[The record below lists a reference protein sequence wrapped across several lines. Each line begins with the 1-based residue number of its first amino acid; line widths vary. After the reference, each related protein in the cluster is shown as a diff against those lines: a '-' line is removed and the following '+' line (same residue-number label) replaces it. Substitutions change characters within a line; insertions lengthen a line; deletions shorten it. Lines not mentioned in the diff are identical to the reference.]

1 MPFTARLAEHRNALE
16 YGAAVTNPRAYAD
29 DGEPLSYWIDGPS
42 DALDHRHAGAPIL
55 TAHGLVSSTQHW
67 RFFTPHFAR
76 ARAVV
81 SWNYRGHGG
90 APAPHTSEVSV
101 AQFADD
107 AHAVWQASGAAPAI
121 VVGLSFGVQVALEL
135 WHRHPAAV
143 RALVLICGTSG
154 HPLDRLT
161 ASPKLRG
168 AATRLFRSVS
178 QRPWLASGALGAL
191 RTRAG
196 RRVARQLAY
205 LSGGALRADAPE
217 AVLDDLFG
225 HVAALDPAL
234 VGGVVAAYLDHTAE
248 AVLPTI
254 RVPTLIIAGDRD
266 QLTPVA
272 TAARMQRAIPG
283 SELVVF
289 PGHTHLVQV
298 EDPDGVH
305 AAIDAFLA
313 RHAL

>member
-1 MPFTARLAEHRNALE
+1 MSSDQ
-16 YGAAVTNPRAYAD
+16 GAAEVAHAD
-29 DGEPLSYWIDGPS
+29 DGEPLTYRIAG
-42 DALDHRHAGAPIL
+42 DAGTRAPIL

-67 RFFTPHFAR
+67 RYFTPHFAR
-76 ARAVV
+76 ERAVIG
-81 SWNYRGHGG
+81 WDYRGHGG
-90 APAPHTSEVSV
+90 RPTARAGAISV
-101 AQFADD
+101 PRFADD
-107 AHAVWQASGAAPAI
+107 AHAVWQASRAAPAI

-135 WHRHPAAV
+135 WRRHPDDV
-143 RALVLICGTSG
+143 RALVLICGTAG

-161 ASPKLRG
+161 AAPAVRG
-168 AATRLFRSVS
+168 AAVRLMKLFG
-178 QRPWLASGALGAL
+178 QRPRLAAGMLGLL

-196 RRVARQLAY
+196 RRLAREAAY
-205 LSGGALRADAPE
+205 VSGGALRAAGPD

-234 VGGVVAAYLDHTAE
+234 VGDVVAAYLAHSADD
-248 AVLPTI
+248 VLPTI

-272 TAARMQRAIPG
+272 TAERMQRAIPG

-298 EDPDGVH
+298 EAPDQVH
-305 AAIDAFLA
+305 AAIDEFLA
-313 RHAL
+313 RRAL